1 MFKKIA
7 FLLFFFNAFVLNA
20 QLKISGKVTY
30 IDRTPLA
37 NVIIYV
43 DGTLYET
50 ESDKNGYYAI
60 EIAEELSGQL
70 LLIAH
75 HREYEDV
82 FEYVTAKQGVKKINL
97 DIILTSKTNSLSE
110 VIIKG
115 NRNITTVSAINS
127 ESVKELDILLN
138 TSDVNII
145 SALDNVSGAQQVGET
160 GELAVRGGAGAETK
174 YFFDGMILRNQLGA
188 SIQGQSGS
196 FRFSPSFFKDL
207 EFNASGYSAEYGQ
220 ALSSILIMRSKD
232 RPRGNTLGILASPF
246 FIDLETNWLINKKES
261 LEVKVNYLNFGIYSQ
276 IQQPKLSY
284 LELDNG
290 PRSFDGNLFYKYKIN
305 ENSYFKLF
313 SYASSSKIASS
324 IESIDDAEIK
334 EKSNIKNINS
344 YNLATLNY
352 VLNPKT
358 KLNFGMAFAHNND
371 MIRTDTQQDLNITSG
386 IPLQIRS
393 NDFHLKGNL
402 KKTVTKSL
410 SVNLG
415 SEFFHQETLFKSGE
429 NEASITDNLLA
440 AHAEGTLRIVRN
452 FYTSIGVRAEHSSLT
467 EKNNLAP
474 RLNLTYENDKKWN
487 ISLSYGDFFQQT
499 SPFNLLEAQNIEF
512 LKASNWV
519 FSIEKKYTNHAFKI
533 EAFDK
538 NYKRLLRNQPTTLDV
553 SGFGYARGVDISGR
567 GRNLFNKLNYS
578 FNYSYLDTKRLY
590 RDFPIEANVP
600 FASEH
605 TAAIALNTTFFEGNI
620 ITGLTYKYASGRSY
634 FNPNRSDLEFN
645 SDKTTAYQ
653 TLNANIIYSTKIN
666 ETPVLFITTITNALG
681 KTQTFGFEYST
692 TDFSNRRPI
701 QPLFN
706 RFIFVGCYI
715 TLGLDK
721 SDEFI
726 DNLLNN

>member
-7 FLLFFFNAFVLNA
+7 FLFFCLYGFALNA
-20 QLKISGKVTY
+20 QVVISGKVTY
-30 IDRTPLA
+30 IDRTPLSK
-37 NVIIYV
+37 VIIFI

-50 ESDKNGYYAI
+50 ESDEKGDYTL
-60 EIAEELSGQL
+60 EIDQVSNTD
-70 LLIAH
+70 LLIIAH
-75 HREYEDV
+75 KKGYEDV
-82 FEYVTAKQGVKKINL
+82 FKNIIIRDGIKEIKF
-97 DIILTSKTNSLSE
+97 DIVLFNKVNSLSE

-115 NRNITTVSAINS
+115 NRNITKISPIAS
-127 ESVKELDILLN
+127 ETIKELDVLIN

-145 SALDNVSGAQQVGET
+145 SALDNVSGAQQIGET

-174 YFFDGMILRNQLGA
+174 YFFDGMILRNQLGV
-188 SIQGQSGS
+188 SVQGQSSS

-220 ALSSILIMRSKD
+220 ALSSILIMKSKD
-232 RPRGNTLGILASPF
+232 RPTANTLGILVSPF
-246 FIDLETNWLINKKES
+246 FVDVETSWLINKKES
-261 LEVKVNYLNFGIYSQ
+261 LEVKVNYLNFGIYAQ
-276 IQQPKLSY
+276 IQEPTLSH

-290 PRSFDGNLFYKYKIN
+290 PRSLDANLFYKYKIN

-313 SYASSSKIASS
+313 SYASTSKIASS
-324 IESIDDAEIK
+324 SESIENKGIK
-334 EKSNIKNINS
+334 EDSDIKNINS

-352 VLNPKT
+352 ELSSKT
-358 KLNFGMAFAHNND
+358 KLNFGMAFAHNDD
-371 MIRTDTQQDLNITSG
+371 MIRTDIRQNSITTSG
-386 IPLQIRS
+386 VPLQIRS
-393 NDFHLKGNL
+393 NDFHLKGNI
-402 KKTVTKSL
+402 KTTATKAL
-410 SVNLG
+410 SINVG
-415 SEFFHQETLFKSGE
+415 SEFFHQETLFKSGDDE
-429 NEASITDNLLA
+429 TIVTDNLVA
-440 AHAEGTLRIVRN
+440 AHAEGTLRLVRN
-452 FYTSIGVRAEHSSLT
+452 LFTSIGFRAEHSSLT
-467 EKNNLAP
+467 EKKNLAP
-474 RLNLTYENDKKWN
+474 RFNVTYKNDKKWN

-499 SPFNLLEAQNIEF
+499 SPFNLLEAPSIEF

-519 FSIEKKYTNHAFKI
+519 FSIEKKYEDHTFKI

-538 NYKRLLRNQPTTLDV
+538 NYKRLVRSQSNILDA
-553 SGFGYARGVDISGR
+553 SGNGFARGFDISGR
-567 GRNLFNKLNYS
+567 GRNVFNKINYS

-605 TAAIALNTTFFEGNI
+605 TASVALNTSFFGGNI

-634 FNPNRSDLEFN
+634 FNPNRSNSEFN
-645 SDKTTAYQ
+645 LDKTIAYQ
-653 TLNANIIYSTKIN
+653 TLNANIIYSTKIK

-681 KTQTFGFEYST
+681 KTQTFGYEYST
-692 TDFSNRRPI
+692 TDFSNRRAI
-701 QPLFN
+701 QPIYN